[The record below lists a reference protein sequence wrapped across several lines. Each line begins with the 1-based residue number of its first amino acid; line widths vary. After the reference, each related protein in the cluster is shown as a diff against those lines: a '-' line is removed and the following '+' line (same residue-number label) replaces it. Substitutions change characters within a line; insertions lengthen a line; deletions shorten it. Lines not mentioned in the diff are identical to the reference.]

1 MRNLIAR
8 WIPGRLVST
17 QTEKCYAATSD
28 CADVA
33 VRFFGVQTR
42 KVEVAPLG
50 VDTEL
55 MSPITTAEHRE
66 QRAALRSRL
75 GVASEE
81 VLFIYTGQFTAA
93 KNPLILAQTVEA
105 MRTHGA
111 QVRAI
116 FLGDGVQ
123 RDLIAAIGS
132 SIALPFVPHRELVG
146 YYRAADVAVW
156 PTQESTSML
165 DAAACGLPV
174 VVNDTLR
181 ATERIEGNGMTYAL
195 NDPVSLE
202 GVLVHLLDPGRRR
215 SLGDVGARR
224 MVEQFS
230 WDSLVQRRIKD
241 YERALSASRETR
253 Q

>member
-1 MRNLIAR
+1 
-8 WIPGRLVST
+8 
-17 QTEKCYAATSD
+17 
-28 CADVA
+28 
-33 VRFFGVQTR
+33 
-42 KVEVAPLG
+42 
-50 VDTEL
+50 
-55 MSPITTAEHRE
+55 
-66 QRAALRSRL
+66 
-75 GVASEE
+75 
-81 VLFIYTGQFTAA
+81 
-93 KNPLILAQTVEA
+93 
-105 MRTHGA
+105 
-111 QVRAI
+111 
-116 FLGDGVQ
+116 
-123 RDLIAAIGS
+123 
-132 SIALPFVPHRELVG
+132 
-146 YYRAADVAVW
+146 
-156 PTQESTSML
+156 ML

-202 GVLVHLLDPGRRR
+202 RVLVQLLDPGRRR